1 MGTYTIIIGLAVII
15 IVSYIFN
22 IISKKTNIPSVLMLI
37 VLGII
42 ISIGIN
48 LSDIYIGDLK
58 TQLGVLGNIGLIMIV
73 LEASL
78 DLKLRKDKV
87 KLITKSILIALI
99 GLIVIALAIA
109 LIIQVFLDIDFFNAM
124 IFATPLSI
132 MSSAIIIPSV
142 NGLSETKKEFL
153 IYEGTFSDIFG
164 IMLFYFL
171 LANDGNSSITS
182 IGFDVFTNIFIAIVF
197 TVIASYSLIFIFQK
211 LKSEVKLFLLIAVL
225 TLIFAVGKLMHMP
238 SLSLLMILVFGI
250 ILNNRDLFFRKRLK
264 KYINE
269 EVVSEITRD
278 FKVLTFETAFVVRTF
293 FFVVF
298 GMTIVLSSLL
308 SFKVW
313 IITILILG
321 TIYGSR
327 YLLLRLFYGKDIK
340 PEVYIAPRGLITI
353 LLFFAIPQKYLA
365 IELEGGVLL
374 LTILATAGIMAW
386 ALIKNAKTKAE
397 STEKSDAELE
407 TEELTLD
414 KTETA
419 NLPEKETET
428 EQ

>member
-1 MGTYTIIIGLAVII
+1 MSTYTIIIGIALII
-15 IVSYIFN
+15 IISYIFN

-37 VLGII
+37 ILGII
-42 ISIGIN
+42 ISTGLAFSNTNIV
-48 LSDIYIGDLK
+48 DLR
-58 TQLGVLGNIGLIMIV
+58 THLGVLGNIGLIMIV

-78 DLKLRKDKV
+78 DLKLRKDKI
-87 KLITKSILIALI
+87 KLIIKSILVALI
-99 GLIVIALAIA
+99 GLIVIAVTIAI
-109 LIIQVFLDIDFFNAM
+109 IIQVFLDINFFNAM

-142 NGLSETKKEFL
+142 NGLSEEKKEFL

-171 LANDGNSSITS
+171 LGNAGNSSITS
-182 IGFDVFTNIFIAIVF
+182 IGVDVFANIFIAIIF
-197 TVIASYSLIFIFQK
+197 TVIASYALIFIFQK

-250 ILNNRDLFFRKRLK
+250 ILNNRDLFFRKKLK

-269 EVVSEITRD
+269 DVVSEITKD

-298 GMTIVLSSLL
+298 GMTIILSTLL

-327 YLLLRLFYGKDIK
+327 YLLLRLFNGKDIK
-340 PEVYIAPRGLITI
+340 PELYIAPRGLITI

-365 IELEGGVLL
+365 VELESGVLL

-386 ALIKNAKTKAE
+386 ALIKNAKEKKELHEKPEPESENIILEEVE
-397 STEKSDAELE
+397 STE
-407 TEELTLD
+407 
-414 KTETA
+414 
-419 NLPEKETET
+419 NNN
-428 EQ
+428 